1 MQNRITGSFGT
12 TQVGGMLNFRKVNDE
27 YGISLIGEA
36 RIPKRE
42 RTICER
48 VIELYERGEL
58 NFSFEI
64 RYTEDHIIK
73 KDGVTYIDA
82 AEHNVITGMA
92 IVSVPAY
99 EESFALSLVAE
110 ERTEVDNSDEEV
122 NKGVENMDKAENI
135 VTEEAIA
142 EEIVVANEEAKPENT
157 SEQAVAETVETEAVA
172 ETEAIAEEA
181 VAEEVSSEEATAEE
195 VVAEATTET
204 VAEEAE
210 DPEDDENL
218 KETEDPED
226 PDEEEKPAKAER
238 TVAELEMALAKTE
251 ADWAIEHAQFM
262 ALEAEIA
269 DLRANKAV
277 MDAEI
282 ERLRAV
288 EAELAAINA
297 AKDAEEK
304 ARNEEK
310 ARLFAEKQGLNT
322 QDEAV
327 ASAVKSLDYK
337 AIAELAMAQEPA
349 IPTPSVSVAGYAAME
364 SMKIK
369 NRFENV
375 LKRVSN

>member
-1 MQNRITGSFGT
+1 MQNRITGAFGT
-12 TQVGGMLNFRKVNDE
+12 TQVGGMLNFRKVQDE

-73 KDGVTYIDA
+73 KDGITYIDA

-142 EEIVVANEEAKPENT
+142 EETVVANEETKPENT
-157 SEQAVAETVETEAVA
+157 SEQAVAETTEADAVA
-172 ETEAIAEEA
+172 ETVEA
-181 VAEEVSSEEATAEE
+181 VAGETATEEATAEE

-204 VAEEAE
+204 VAEESE
-210 DPEDDENL
+210 DPEDEDP
-218 KETEDPED
+218 KDTEDD
-226 PDEEEKPAKAER
+226 DKPDEEEKPAKAER

-251 ADWAIEHAQFM
+251 ADWAVEHAQFM

-304 ARNEEK
+304 ARNQEQ
-310 ARLFAEKQGLNT
+310 ARIFAEKQGLDMA
-322 QDEAV
+322 DEAV
-327 ASAVKSLDYK
+327 ASAVASLDYK
-337 AIAELAMAQEPA
+337 AIAELAMAHEPA
-349 IPTPSVSVAGYAAME
+349 IPAPTVSVAGYAAAE
-364 SMKIK
+364 PMKIK

-375 LKRVSN
+375 LKRVSQ

>member
-1 MQNRITGSFGT
+1 MQNRITGAFGT
-12 TQVGGMLNFRKVNDE
+12 TQVGGMLNFRKVEDE

-64 RYTEDHIIK
+64 RYTEDHVIE
-73 KDGVTYIDA
+73 KDGVLYIDA

-110 ERTEVDNSDEEV
+110 EREVDNSDEEV

-142 EEIVVANEEAKPENT
+142 EETVVANEETKPENT
-157 SEQAVAETVETEAVA
+157 SEQAVAETAEVESITETVEAVA
-172 ETEAIAEEA
+172 EDAVTEDTSAEEA
-181 VAEEVSSEEATAEE
+181 VAEEVVTE
-195 VVAEATTET
+195 VTTET
-204 VAEEAE
+204 VAEESD
-210 DPEDDENL
+210 DPED
-218 KETEDPED
+218 EDPKDPEEAD
-226 PDEEEKPAKAER
+226 KPDEEEKPAKAER

-251 ADWAIEHAQFM
+251 ADWAVEHAQFM

-349 IPTPSVSVAGYAAME
+349 IPAPSVSVAGYAATE

-369 NRFENV
+369 SRFENV
-375 LKRVSN
+375 LKRVSE